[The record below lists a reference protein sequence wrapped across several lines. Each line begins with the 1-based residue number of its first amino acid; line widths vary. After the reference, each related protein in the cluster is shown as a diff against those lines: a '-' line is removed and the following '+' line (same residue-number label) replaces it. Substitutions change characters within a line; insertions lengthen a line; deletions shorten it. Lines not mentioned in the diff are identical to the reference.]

1 MDDIITLDYGSGG
14 KKTAALID
22 EIIVPELG
30 NAALNSLGDGAV
42 LEGGLAF
49 STDSFVVSPLFF
61 PGGDIGKLSV
71 CGTVNDLAMC
81 GAEPKYLSLA
91 LIIEEGLPAEDLR
104 RVVASIKSAAE
115 AAGVQVV
122 TGDTKVVERG
132 RGDGLYINTAGIG
145 LVKYP
150 GLGPD
155 KMRPGDAVL
164 LSGTAGDHGAAV
176 MLARDGLM
184 EGEIR
189 SDCAALNGLAFA
201 LLDSGAQVRVL
212 RDPTRGG
219 VATTLCEFA
228 ESAKLGIELDEAAI
242 PVRRDVSAACALL
255 GLDPLYCANEGKML
269 AVVAPEDAQ
278 AALAALRLLR
288 ERPELPLRLLSLA
301 SYARAGLK
309 ARGLRIIESETPIIP
324 IYTYEMENTLT
335 SAKRLYD
342 AGVYVNP
349 VLPPAAA
356 PGECLLRVS
365 CMATHTEALL
375 DEAMDIIAEVLGKDE
390 HV

>member
-1 MDDIITLDYGSGG
+1 MDDVITLDYGSGG

-22 EIIVPELG
+22 EIIIPALG
-30 NAALNSLGDGAV
+30 NGALNALGDGAI

-104 RVVASIKSAAE
+104 RVTASISAAAQ

-122 TGDTKVVERG
+122 TGDTKVVERS

-155 KMRPGDAVL
+155 KLRPGDAVL

-184 EGEIR
+184 EGELR
-189 SDCAALNGLAFA
+189 SDCAALNGLAAA
-201 LLDSGAQVRVL
+201 LLGSGAQVRVL

-228 ESAKLGIELDEAAI
+228 ESAHLGIELYEAAI
-242 PVRRDVSAACALL
+242 PVRRDVAAACALL

-278 AALAALRLLR
+278 AALELMRSRPEGENAAIIGRVTAERPGRVALRTAAGGA
-288 ERPELPLRLLSLA
+288 RLLQKLA
-301 SYARAGLK
+301 GAQLP
-309 ARGLRIIESETPIIP
+309 RI
-324 IYTYEMENTLT
+324 
-335 SAKRLYD
+335 
-342 AGVYVNP
+342 
-349 VLPPAAA
+349 
-356 PGECLLRVS
+356 C
-365 CMATHTEALL
+365 
-375 DEAMDIIAEVLGKDE
+375 
-390 HV
+390 

>member
-91 LIIEEGLPAEDLR
+91 LIIEEGLPAENLR

-115 AAGVQVV
+115 AAGVQIV

-164 LSGTAGDHGAAV
+164 ISGTAGDHGAAV
-176 MLARDGLM
+176 MLARDGMM

-255 GLDPLYCANEGKML
+255 GLDPLCCANEGKML

-278 AALAALRLLR
+278 AALAALRSR
-288 ERPELPLRLLSLA
+288 PEGENAAIIGRVTVERPGRVALRTAAGGARLLQKLA
-301 SYARAGLK
+301 GAQLP
-309 ARGLRIIESETPIIP
+309 RI
-324 IYTYEMENTLT
+324 
-335 SAKRLYD
+335 
-342 AGVYVNP
+342 
-349 VLPPAAA
+349 
-356 PGECLLRVS
+356 C
-365 CMATHTEALL
+365 
-375 DEAMDIIAEVLGKDE
+375 
-390 HV
+390 

>member
-22 EIIVPELG
+22 KIIVPELG

-278 AALAALRLLR
+278 AALAALRSR
-288 ERPELPLRLLSLA
+288 PEGENAAIIGRVTAERPGRVALRTAAGGARLLQKLA
-301 SYARAGLK
+301 GAQLP
-309 ARGLRIIESETPIIP
+309 RI
-324 IYTYEMENTLT
+324 
-335 SAKRLYD
+335 
-342 AGVYVNP
+342 
-349 VLPPAAA
+349 
-356 PGECLLRVS
+356 C
-365 CMATHTEALL
+365 
-375 DEAMDIIAEVLGKDE
+375 
-390 HV
+390 

>member
-122 TGDTKVVERG
+122 KGDTKVVERG
-132 RGDGLYINTAGIG
+132 RGAGLYIDTAGIG

-278 AALAALRLLR
+278 SALAALRSR
-288 ERPELPLRLLSLA
+288 PEGENAAIIGRVTVERPGRVALRTAAGGARLLQKLA
-301 SYARAGLK
+301 GAQLP
-309 ARGLRIIESETPIIP
+309 RI
-324 IYTYEMENTLT
+324 
-335 SAKRLYD
+335 
-342 AGVYVNP
+342 
-349 VLPPAAA
+349 
-356 PGECLLRVS
+356 C
-365 CMATHTEALL
+365 
-375 DEAMDIIAEVLGKDE
+375 
-390 HV
+390 

>member
-22 EIIVPELG
+22 EIIVPALG

-91 LIIEEGLPAEDLR
+91 LIIEEGLPAENLR

-278 AALAALRLLR
+278 AALAALRSR
-288 ERPELPLRLLSLA
+288 PEGENAAIIGRVTVERPGRVALRTAAGGARLLQKLA
-301 SYARAGLK
+301 GAQLP
-309 ARGLRIIESETPIIP
+309 RI
-324 IYTYEMENTLT
+324 
-335 SAKRLYD
+335 
-342 AGVYVNP
+342 
-349 VLPPAAA
+349 
-356 PGECLLRVS
+356 C
-365 CMATHTEALL
+365 
-375 DEAMDIIAEVLGKDE
+375 
-390 HV
+390 

>member
-91 LIIEEGLPAEDLR
+91 LIIEEGLPAENLR

-115 AAGVQVV
+115 AAGVQIV

-164 LSGTAGDHGAAV
+164 ISGTAGDHGAAV

-269 AVVAPEDAQ
+269 AVVAPEDAL
-278 AALAALRLLR
+278 AALAVLRSRPEGENAAIIGRVTVERPGRVALRTAAGGA
-288 ERPELPLRLLSLA
+288 RLLQKLA
-301 SYARAGLK
+301 GAQLP
-309 ARGLRIIESETPIIP
+309 RI
-324 IYTYEMENTLT
+324 
-335 SAKRLYD
+335 
-342 AGVYVNP
+342 
-349 VLPPAAA
+349 
-356 PGECLLRVS
+356 C
-365 CMATHTEALL
+365 
-375 DEAMDIIAEVLGKDE
+375 
-390 HV
+390 